1 MYVYCIYN
9 TYIFPHP
16 IFEQCGPTSGKNMS
30 VAKPMQRIYNKKS
43 ND

>member
-16 IFEQCGPTSGKNMS
+16 IFEQCGPTSDQKSIKNQL
-30 VAKPMQRIYNKKS
+30 KGRY
-43 ND
+43 